1 MKKIWGNLLFG
12 LARFIDLVFGGLIGI
27 LSAAVGLVEGIR
39 QLFLP
44 LLTCFGFTIFSGG
57 IFLIPF
63 INPGFL
69 IFIMILVLFPFLGM
83 TFVSFLDYGRYI
95 FTEYLYDQA
104 DYYRLGKDSKK
115 DFSHYGP
122 AYRRQKMR
130 EEEEARRRA
139 QEAQNARWEEIFKEF
154 YRQSGYG
161 GQGYGQTGGQGYSQG
176 GYEGYRNRQRQQGAY
191 NPFDDFKKKYKEACD
206 TLGIPYDTDE
216 YQAKL
221 AYRKL
226 AKKYHPDINKEAGA
240 TEKFQKINQAYEF
253 LSRENIDRYKR
264 M

>member
-12 LARFIDLVFGGLIGI
+12 LARLIDVVFGGLIHL
-27 LSAAVGLVEGIR
+27 LSAAVDLVEGIR

-63 INPGFL
+63 FNPPFL
-69 IFIMILVLFPFLGM
+69 IFIMILVLFPFLGK

-104 DYYRLGKDSKK
+104 DYYRLGKNSKK
-115 DFSHYGP
+115 DFSQYGP
-122 AYRRQKMR
+122 AYRRQKIR

-139 QEAQNARWEEIFKEF
+139 QEAQNAQWEEIFREF
-154 YRQSGYG
+154 YRQAGYG
-161 GQGYGQTGGQGYSQG
+161 GGYGQSRGQTGYSGG
-176 GYEGYRNRQRQQGAY
+176 GYDGYRRQQQQNTY
-191 NPFDDFKKKYKEACD
+191 NPFNDFKQKYKEACD
-206 TLGIPYDTDE
+206 TLQVPYDTDE
-216 YQAKL
+216 YQVKL
-221 AYRKL
+221 AYRKM

-240 TEKFQKINQAYEF
+240 TTKFQEINDAYEF
-253 LSRENIDRYKR
+253 LSKENIDRYKR